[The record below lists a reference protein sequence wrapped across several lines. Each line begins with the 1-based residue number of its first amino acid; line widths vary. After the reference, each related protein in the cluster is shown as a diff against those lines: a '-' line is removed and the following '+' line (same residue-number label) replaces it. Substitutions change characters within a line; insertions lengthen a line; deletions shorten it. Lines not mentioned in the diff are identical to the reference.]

1 MTKNDK
7 LSSPAWSPD
16 EELNEFCN
24 KLLGAVRE
32 MKSGQAARKTEV
44 EVSWIVKLRNR
55 TGLTQKQFARLLGV
69 SVRTLQSWE
78 QGARQP
84 SGAAVTVLRLAD
96 MNPEALAKLAAS

>member
-16 EELNEFCN
+16 EELNEFGN
-24 KLLGAVRE
+24 ELLGAVRE

-96 MNPEALAKLAAS
+96 MNPEALAKLAVS